1 MSCKISKQIK
11 VKYIILTSFDFPRFN
26 TDCCENLF
34 TQIKFIAGAS
44 NTRRIGSLQFQQIL
58 RDFLL
63 GAGNHIP
70 ISKSA
75 AVQETDSRYDPEPWL
90 SAVGDMEP
98 FLASVTEGLVEP
110 TKEEDNL
117 TVSLDTAM
125 DEIIQEISDDQTAL
139 RSLSFTLPE
148 EEGMKY
154 FAGV

>member
-1 MSCKISKQIK
+1 M
-11 VKYIILTSFDFPRFN
+11 
-26 TDCCENLF
+26 
-34 TQIKFIAGAS
+34 
-44 NTRRIGSLQFQQIL
+44 
-58 RDFLL
+58 L

-75 AVQETDSRYDPEPWL
+75 AVQEPDSRYDPEPWL
-90 SAVGDMEP
+90 SAAGGDFEP
-98 FLASVTEGLVEP
+98 FLSSITDGLVEP
-110 TKEEDNL
+110 TQEEDNL

-125 DEIIQEISDDQTAL
+125 DDIIQEISDDQTAL